1 MSSPAPEPEWMRPLH
16 AQLYEY
22 AQWKLRSE
30 KAGHSLQPT
39 LLVNDACLKLM
50 AQRNL
55 ASADLTQMRRA
66 GAKIIRNL
74 LVDYARARN
83 SPVRGGDREREPL
96 PVDILIQEMPADF
109 LLLHEALEAFAKVDL
124 RAVEIVE
131 LRYFSGMSNA
141 EIAGCLNVGIRTVD
155 GALLL
160 AKAWLRR
167 YMKSRSEE

>member
-1 MSSPAPEPEWMRPLH
+1 MSSPVPEPEWMRPLH
-16 AQLYEY
+16 AHLYEY
-22 AQWKLRSE
+22 AQWKLQAE

-74 LVDYARARN
+74 LIDYARARN
-83 SPVRGGDREREPL
+83 SPARGGDRKREPL

-109 LLLHEALEAFAKVDL
+109 LLLHEALEAFARVDA
-124 RAVEIVE
+124 RAAEIVE

-141 EIAGCLNVGIRTVD
+141 EIAGCIDVGIRTVD
-155 GALLL
+155 KALLF
-160 AKAWLRR
+160 AEAWLRR
-167 YMKSRSEE
+167 CMTSRSDG